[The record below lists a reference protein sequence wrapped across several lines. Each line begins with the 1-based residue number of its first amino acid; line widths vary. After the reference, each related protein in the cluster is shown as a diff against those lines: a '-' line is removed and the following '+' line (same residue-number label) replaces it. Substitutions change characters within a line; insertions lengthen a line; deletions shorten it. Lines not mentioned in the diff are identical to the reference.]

1 MNYGKIRIFL
11 LVFTSILLA
20 ACSPI
25 DRYNRLIDKYPFLV
39 ESKTLDSIK
48 IVEYFS
54 TDSTFFWNEIHDTIT
69 IDGIRLVRFRD
80 TFRITTKPQYC
91 TTFIKQ
97 TINRPSK
104 ETIKEKER
112 DYNWWIKAFVIYMII
127 TSLVLLLRK

>member
-1 MNYGKIRIFL
+1 MNYGNFRIFM
-11 LVFTSILLA
+11 VVCASILLV

-25 DRYNRLIDKYPFLV
+25 DRYNRLISKYPFLV

-54 TDSTFFWNEIHDTIT
+54 TDSTFFWSEVHDTIT
-69 IDGIRLVRFRD
+69 IDGIRLERFRD
-80 TFRITTKPQYC
+80 TFRITTRPQYC

-97 TINRPSK
+97 TINKPSK
-104 ETIKEKER
+104 ETIKER